1 MNLDNFENDR
11 HCENGSTIDACLH
24 SGPAFVEGEFLDL
37 VGMKSRH
44 PHAVSLHFF
53 GALSSL
59 QW

>member
-1 MNLDNFENDR
+1 MNLGNFENGR
-11 HCENGSTIDACLH
+11 HFANGSIIDACLH

-44 PHAVSLHFF
+44 PHAASPPFF

-59 QW
+59 Q